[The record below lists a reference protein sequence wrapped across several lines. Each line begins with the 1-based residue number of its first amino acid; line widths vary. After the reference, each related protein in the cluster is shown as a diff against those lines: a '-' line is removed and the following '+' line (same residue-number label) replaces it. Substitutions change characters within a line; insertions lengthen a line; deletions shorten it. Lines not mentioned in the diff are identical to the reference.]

1 MCELCAKYEGL
12 KTYLYVKLKKNLLCA
27 YSFGL
32 VGSSLLHAD
41 FFSLVAVSRS
51 FSLVAV
57 HRLLIVVASLVAEL
71 SLSDTWASVIMA
83 HGLSC
88 STSGGIFLEQGS
100 NPCLLHG
107 QVDSLPL
114 SPQGSPYCGFD
125 LQFLDG

>member
-1 MCELCAKYEGL
+1 MSYVPNTKVL
-12 KTYLYVKLKKNLLCA
+12 KLTYMSNLKKFIMCLFIWPCWVFVAACRL
-27 YSFGL
+27 
-32 VGSSLLHAD
+32 
-41 FFSLVAVSRS
+41 FSLIAVSRS

-71 SLSDTWASVIMA
+71 SLSDAWASVVVA

-88 STSGGIFLEQGS
+88 STSGGIVLDQGS

-114 SPQGSPYCGFD
+114 SHKGSPYCGFD